1 ESLEFGGVY
10 GLNIDGLDTTKIDQD
25 VTEATGDGGSVGRR
39 RLPTREVKV
48 ECLLMAATSRGL
60 EWGLRWLTR
69 SLLADGCG
77 GDSGPRDLVFLESCP
92 DYRQWERPA
101 DVRERA
107 GQLTRMLTSVV
118 VTKTPEVTN
127 RYGVSNDRGDYAPCM
142 AVVEFELTALVPRV
156 WRSPV
161 VLLGPR

>member
-1 ESLEFGGVY
+1 
-10 GLNIDGLDTTKIDQD
+10 
-25 VTEATGDGGSVGRR
+25 
-39 RLPTREVKV
+39 
-48 ECLLMAATSRGL
+48 MAATSRGL

-118 VTKTPEVTN
+118 VTK
-127 RYGVSNDRGDYAPCM
+127 
-142 AVVEFELTALVPRV
+142 
-156 WRSPV
+156 
-161 VLLGPR
+161 